1 MVRTGTTKRRPSA
14 EATSPPPQLLAS
26 GTAFCAD
33 TSAALAIVSVSARK
47 KFCFTQLSR
56 ERRNA
61 GASRQT
67 NGSKPVFVASAT
79 STAQTLVAMSSARA
93 RPSLAWVKRSAN
105 PVRAC
110 ISRISSGRSSLGRR
124 ASTAAR
130 SATRLGGS
138 SIFSRRSTERS
149 GPLGRII
156 KTVHLLNFFDDEA
169 YRRRILIQ
177 LNRGEARHMLARA
190 VFHGKRGE
198 LRQRYRQGQEDQLS
212 ALGLIV
218 NVIVLWNT
226 IYMDAALR
234 QLRQEGLEVR
244 DEDVARLS
252 PLGYEHIN
260 MLGRYTFTLPQR
272 IARGELRPLRNPA
285 LLDEAA

>member
-1 MVRTGTTKRRPSA
+1 MV
-14 EATSPPPQLLAS
+14 QAS
-26 GTAFCAD
+26 GLIRTLQTNNSPTRLAR
-33 TSAALAIVSVSARK
+33 ALA
-47 KFCFTQLSR
+47 
-56 ERRNA
+56 E
-61 GASRQT
+61 
-67 NGSKPVFVASAT
+67 
-79 STAQTLVAMSSARA
+79 
-93 RPSLAWVKRSAN
+93 
-105 PVRAC
+105 
-110 ISRISSGRSSLGRR
+110 
-124 ASTAAR
+124 
-130 SATRLGGS
+130 
-138 SIFSRRSTERS
+138 
-149 GPLGRII
+149 LGRII

-234 QLRQEGLEVR
+234 QLRQEGFEVR